1 MGAKGREGGSPPVL
15 RISAGEGDAVH
26 WVMTAKEEPSR
37 RIMGN
42 ITARNGGGGGCPQG
56 PPGASAHILTSF
68 DCLSV

>member
-42 ITARNGGGGGCPQG
+42 ITARNGGGGVS
-56 PPGASAHILTSF
+56 PGSPRGFGTHTHFL
-68 DCLSV
+68 